1 MFRIFKT
8 VLSTAAAGLLLTAGA
23 VGYYRSALPDSYYV
37 TEGEALVLETAIP
50 IEAQSS
56 GAMAASL
63 QTSPMS
69 EQVALRLFG
78 VIPVK
83 TVQVTTADAPLLIP
97 GGTPFGIKLLMD
109 GVMVVGIADVGAE
122 CPAARAGIQVG
133 DVLVSVNDVAI
144 SGNTS
149 LRTAIAETDGDPC
162 EVTLRRGGCE
172 QTVSLEPVYSQ
183 TEGCYQ
189 AGLWVRDSTAG
200 VGTVT
205 YYEPGSGN
213 FAGLGHPICDVDTG
227 EMIPLSSGEV
237 ADVTIGSV
245 VKGQVGAA
253 GELRGYFTSSRSGG
267 ILTKNN
273 ACGIF
278 GVMNEVRDAAGA
290 IPMARKQEI
299 RKGKAEILCTVSG
312 TEPRCYEIEIEEI
325 DLDSTGTKDMVIR
338 VTDEALI
345 AVTGGIVQGMSG
357 SPILQGG
364 KLVGAVTHVLVNDPT
379 RGYGIFAERM
389 YAAG

>member
-1 MFRIFKT
+1 MLRIIKSAI
-8 VLSTAAAGLLLTAGA
+8 STAAAGAVLGLGA
-23 VGYYRSALPDSYYV
+23 VCYYRGALPDSYYV
-37 TEGEALVLETAIP
+37 TSGEELTLETAIP
-50 IEAQSS
+50 IETAKESTL
-56 GAMAASL
+56 AAAI

-69 EQVALRLFG
+69 EQVELRLFG

-83 TVQVTTADAPLLIP
+83 TVQVTTADAPLLVP

-109 GVMVVGIADVGAE
+109 GVMVVGITDVDNC
-122 CPAARAGIQVG
+122 CPAEQAGIEVG
-133 DVLVSVNDVAI
+133 DVLISVNDVEI

-149 LRTAIAETDGDPC
+149 LRTAIAETEGDPC
-162 EVTLRRGGCE
+162 AVKLRRDGKV
-172 QTVSLEPVYSQ
+172 QTVSLDPVYCES
-183 TEGCYQ
+183 EGCYQ

-205 YYEPGSGN
+205 YYEAGTGE

-227 EMIPLSSGEV
+227 EIIPLSSGEV

-253 GELRGYFTSSRSGG
+253 GELRGYFTSKKSGG
-267 ILTKNN
+267 ILTENN
-273 ACGIF
+273 ACGIY
-278 GVMNEVRDAAGA
+278 GVMHEPSDSADA

-299 RKGKAEILCTVSG
+299 RTGAAEILCTVSG
-312 TEPRCYEIEIEEI
+312 TEPSRYAIEIEEVDI
-325 DLDSTGTKDMVIR
+325 GSTGTKDMVVRI
-338 VTDEALI
+338 TDESLLEI
-345 AVTGGIVQGMSG
+345 TGGIVQGMSG
-357 SPILQGG
+357 SPILQNG